1 MLSFFLSISK
11 GVFKTSIFF
20 ISSIKLLFWVYIIY
34 FSIDFNLFSISS
46 FKLLFLF
53 FLLLLTISL
62 SFCSSFP
69 ISYSTSS
76 FLRWDS
82 LKVLLSFGFSMSLTF
97 PTSSFVSIMSFCLY
111 LFCFKKNSFFLL

>member
-1 MLSFFLSISK
+1 MLFLFLSISK

-20 ISSIKLLFWVYIIY
+20 ISSVKLLFWVYIIS
-34 FSIDFNLFSISS
+34 FSIDFSLFSIFS

>member
-1 MLSFFLSISK
+1 MLFLFLSIFK

-69 ISYSTSS
+69 ISSSISS
-76 FLRWDS
+76 FLRRDS
-82 LKVLLSFGFSMSLTF
+82 LKVPLSFGFSVSTF
-97 PTSSFVSIMSFCLY
+97 PTSSFVPIMSFCLY